1 MFKSR
6 KWFLFFFFFFFE
18 SFSKK
23 PCDHQHRFVSDAF
36 KYVQCILKIMS
47 KGKNDL
53 FGMHI

>member
-6 KWFLFFFFFFFE
+6 KWFLFFFFFE